1 MGKVKNGLVSLFF
14 IAFLILPC
22 TFLLIGGW
30 QGVNPVPFSLLLF
43 LVSVVAFFC
52 VKYKYI
58 QLNGFWRYG
67 SIGAICSAGILL
79 RVYYLAVTYSVPCS
93 DMAQVYNVA
102 AGTANASNLSYVLS
116 YSHLFNEAMILK
128 GIFSVFGVSFLA
140 GKIFNIVVAAL
151 TIFVLGLSGRY
162 IFRVD
167 FPGLLPAAAFALHP
181 ALSIYTN
188 VFTIEHVSMLALA
201 LFVYFL
207 ARLHRLLEEKK
218 EIKEVLVFT
227 VLTGL
232 ALGLFNICKA
242 VGAIILIALGIGEL
256 FHIKHHFS
264 KFRQSWKKILLVVA
278 VLTVSYT
285 GINIVYTT
293 IAVSAGFTP
302 AKTNVIDIIYHGLI
316 SKGNGAH
323 NSAVKQEIQ
332 EIHAHYGEK
341 ADGVLMSLLL
351 SDMKENPDAYKAL
364 LNRKARETWD
374 SGYKY
379 IYWAM
384 PDGRYMEGYLN
395 DYDISLWNDKLAAT
409 NRSNYLKVS
418 QQYYGVIGILIA
430 FGALAMVFFPSK
442 RQYVFFISA
451 IAIFGLGLLLLL
463 METNGRYKSIL
474 EPMLAICVGWGA
486 YMLGEMLCFLWT
498 RIRAV
503 CSGTGR

>member
-30 QGVNPVPFSLLLF
+30 RGVNPVPFSLLLF

-67 SIGAICSAGILL
+67 SIGAICLAGILL

-162 IFRVD
+162 IFRMD

-232 ALGLFNICKA
+232 ALGLFNSCKA
-242 VGAIILIALGIGEL
+242 VGAVILIAWGIVEL
-256 FHIKHHFS
+256 FYLKRHFEWD
-264 KFRQSWKKILLVVA
+264 WKKITVLVA
-278 VLTVSYT
+278 VALISYGSTVAVYNVVSLSGGRIDLET
-285 GINIVYTT
+285 PMASNIY
-293 IAVSAGFTP
+293 
-302 AKTNVIDIIYHGLI
+302 NGLI
-316 SKGNGAH
+316 AYGGGAY
-323 NSAVKQEIQ
+323 NSEVKQEVREVYNEYGYEAGKVLIGRLWEDIQ
-332 EIHAHYGEK
+332 KQPAAYV
-341 ADGVLMSLLL
+341 DLLL
-351 SDMKENPDAYKAL
+351 K
-364 LNRKARETWD
+364 KAREAWD
-374 SGYKY
+374 SGNKY
-379 IYWAM
+379 IRWAL
-384 PDGRYMEGYLN
+384 PNSTEIQKSLNGYDAFQWDDN
-395 DYDISLWNDKLAAT
+395 AAKEISRRAV
-409 NRSNYLKVS
+409 SVS
-418 QQYYGVIGILIA
+418 QQYYCMIAILMAIGAVTLIC
-430 FGALAMVFFPSK
+430 FPSK
-442 RQYVFFISA
+442 QEYAVFLSA
-451 IAIFGLGLLLLL
+451 VSIFGMGLVFLLI
-463 METNGRYKSIL
+463 EAQGRYKSIL